1 MADPIEAGE
10 EIAEAEPP
18 ARTRGREQPAQEA
31 AGCTID
37 KPDQDGKG
45 NERQRPNI
53 GRRKRKRRGRP
64 SEKRNDTTPPS
75 PGQYDGLREAPER
88 HGWWADLEGSVSE
101 ERVASSPLIGNEE
114 EDVLGGG
121 GGGPPSRVEPWPLLF
136 CLLRPLS

>member
-18 ARTRGREQPAQEA
+18 AGTRGSEQPAEEA

-75 PGQYDGLREAPER
+75 PGQYHGLREAPER

-101 ERVASSPLIGNEE
+101 DRVASSPLLGHQEA
-114 EDVLGGG
+114 DVLGAPAAC
-121 GGGPPSRVEPWPLLF
+121 PPLRFEP
-136 CLLRPLS
+136 CRPP

>member
-1 MADPIEAGE
+1 MADPIEAVE

-53 GRRKRKRRGRP
+53 GRRKRKRRGRS

-88 HGWWADLEGSVSE
+88 HGWRADLEGSVSE
-101 ERVASSPLIGNEE
+101 GRGGSSPPHGNEE
-114 EDVLGGG
+114 AGVLGGG
-121 GGGPPSRVEPWPLLF
+121 GAGPIVALEE
-136 CLLRPLS
+136 

>member
-75 PGQYDGLREAPER
+75 PGQHDGLREAPER

-101 ERVASSPLIGNEE
+101 ERVASSSLIGNEE
-114 EDVLGGG
+114 EDVLGEAGV
-121 GGGPPSRVEPWPLLF
+121 GPACRVGA
-136 CLLRPLS
+136 CLLCLCVC

>member
-75 PGQYDGLREAPER
+75 PGQYDGLLEAPER
-88 HGWWADLEGSVSE
+88 HGWVGGFEGVGREETWAP
-101 ERVASSPLIGNEE
+101 SPL
-114 EDVLGGG
+114 L
-121 GGGPPSRVEPWPLLF
+121 
-136 CLLRPLS
+136 

>member
-45 NERQRPNI
+45 NKRQRPNI

-88 HGWWADLEGSVSE
+88 HGWRADLEGSVSE

-114 EDVLGGG
+114 EDVLGGAG
-121 GGGPPSRVEPWPLLF
+121 VGPTCRCETCRLPF
-136 CLLRPLS
+136 CLSSPR